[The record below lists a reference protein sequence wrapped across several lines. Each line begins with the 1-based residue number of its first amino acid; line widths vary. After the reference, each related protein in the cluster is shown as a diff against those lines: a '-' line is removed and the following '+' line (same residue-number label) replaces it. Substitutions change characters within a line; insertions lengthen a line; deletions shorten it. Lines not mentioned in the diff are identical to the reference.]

1 MEMILVYRLA
11 KSAIWRSSHGGPS
24 LFPNHPNPVPRI
36 PTQIIESITVGCCL
50 LGVLSRFR
58 EITAKW
64 GEGAVGAMMIGSYAF
79 IRFFDE
85 YLRADFRGHSPI
97 SGLSPSQF
105 LSIVVLTL
113 ASLFSLSVRALV
125 QKPNKNPPRSKSL
138 RDFKRDLTTRF
149 LDKNNDKYKI

>member
-1 MEMILVYRLA
+1 MGRWGCFFNGDDFGLPTSKIGYLEEQPWWAVT
-11 KSAIWRSSHGGPS
+11 
-24 LFPNHPNPVPRI
+24 FPNHPNPVPRI

-113 ASLFSLSVRALV
+113 ASLFL
-125 QKPNKNPPRSKSL
+125 
-138 RDFKRDLTTRF
+138 
-149 LDKNNDKYKI
+149 